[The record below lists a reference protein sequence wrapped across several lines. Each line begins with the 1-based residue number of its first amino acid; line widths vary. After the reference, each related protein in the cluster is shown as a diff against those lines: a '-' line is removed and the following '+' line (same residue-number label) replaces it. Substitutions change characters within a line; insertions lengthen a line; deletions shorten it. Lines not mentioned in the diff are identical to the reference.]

1 MICRCLLGSG
11 KHVVNG
17 GSELVRPGTWD
28 DDGISP
34 AMGFLG
40 NAKESSSIVF
50 TEFHIEV
57 LPLDLDLLRFDNIV
71 HVGPEFG
78 RLSSFVEAKNSLN
91 FTTQKANVWPR
102 LRHRWRLRSGRSGP
116 GLRSAIAKSICR
128 LNSSTR
134 ATCTRNL
141 SPTAKRR
148 RCCRPTKRRWLD
160 ENT

>member
-17 GSELVRPGTWD
+17 GSELVRPSTRD

-57 LPLDLDLLRFDNIV
+57 LPLDLNLLRFYNII
-71 HVGPEFG
+71 HFG
-78 RLSSFVEAKNSLN
+78 AECGRMPVIGEGKN
-91 FTTQKANVWPR
+91 
-102 LRHRWRLRSGRSGP
+102 
-116 GLRSAIAKSICR
+116 
-128 LNSSTR
+128 
-134 ATCTRNL
+134 
-141 SPTAKRR
+141 
-148 RCCRPTKRRWLD
+148 
-160 ENT
+160 